1 MHGDGLL
8 RATATRLDGQ
18 DALLWTPRGQQV
30 AAPHLWVE
38 WNPVDAAEVAE
49 RRPLEALAR
58 ELAEGYVEHG
68 REQGVRRL
76 VERTWVHL
84 LVAPDVPLGRVVV
97 TAAFSE
103 PQQLPVAAACA
114 STAAPLAAA
123 RGAAVPELPPRSATP
138 PVAAAPARPGPAPAA
153 LPPGRPAA
161 PRRPWS
167 AGAIAAMATVTVPAR
182 LRTMVV
188 GTTRPRV
195 PARAVLLVEDAAG
208 SGLTD
213 TDVEGRV
220 ELGRDP
226 DGDVVVDHPGVSWHH
241 LALAPDR
248 SGGWTVTDLGST
260 NGTTVDGEPVT
271 GPTRLAPGAQLGLG
285 ADGPRLRLQ
294 VPSARPRGRRPV
306 RGPDDHDSPRRRVIM
321 APLVGD
327 GRAREAGP
335 RPGAAAPPRWAG
347 AARRADRAADSVPWG
362 ETATIG
368 RNAASD
374 RHVHVADDQVSRVA
388 AEIEIRDDAYLVIN
402 RQRHGGQLTLL
413 VPGVAGQDRIREG
426 NGLLVRDSR
435 ASLGLWLSDGR
446 EVTLALLAFGP
457 VGGGAEAP
465 DLAGGATVNA
475 ALPTDET
482 WWSVLVAACGPT
494 LIAAARSPDGSPADS
509 LPARPSTSTAT
520 RTRSRRGTAR
530 PAGPSPS
537 PKTQSEAFRH
547 AQRWLRGVRLNDKT
561 RGWRVAVVDQV
572 IGLRLVTLDDVRR
585 LFPAQVPA
593 DLPGRA

>member
-1 MHGDGLL
+1 MSGAGPGGTSGPARPPLLGPRGKLVAGGVVVSLLLLWWATGSWLVAVLVVALAALATGLAVVVSAWARPRPEPLEGPPVDRPTTDLSRAPEAGARVRQVLRTLLARPWVHGDGLL

-138 PVAAAPARPGPAPAA
+138 PVAAAPARPGPAPVA

-188 GTTRPRV
+188 GTARTARASA
-195 PARAVLLVEDAAG
+195 ARAVLLVEDAAG

-260 NGTTVDGEPVT
+260 NGTTVDGEPII

-294 VPSARPRGRRPV
+294 VPSSRGRGAGDRSGDPTTTT
-306 RGPDDHDSPRRRVIM
+306 
-321 APLVGD
+321 PL
-327 GRAREAGP
+327 AAG
-335 RPGAAAPPRWAG
+335 
-347 AARRADRAADSVPWG
+347 
-362 ETATIG
+362 
-368 RNAASD
+368 
-374 RHVHVADDQVSRVA
+374 
-388 AEIEIRDDAYLVIN
+388 
-402 RQRHGGQLTLL
+402 
-413 VPGVAGQDRIREG
+413 
-426 NGLLVRDSR
+426 
-435 ASLGLWLSDGR
+435 
-446 EVTLALLAFGP
+446 
-457 VGGGAEAP
+457 
-465 DLAGGATVNA
+465 
-475 ALPTDET
+475 
-482 WWSVLVAACGPT
+482 
-494 LIAAARSPDGSPADS
+494 
-509 LPARPSTSTAT
+509 
-520 RTRSRRGTAR
+520 
-530 PAGPSPS
+530 
-537 PKTQSEAFRH
+537 
-547 AQRWLRGVRLNDKT
+547 
-561 RGWRVAVVDQV
+561 
-572 IGLRLVTLDDVRR
+572 
-585 LFPAQVPA
+585 
-593 DLPGRA
+593 

>member
-1 MHGDGLL
+1 VSGTGPGATSGPARPPLLGPRGKLVTGGAVVSVLLLWWVTGSWLVAVLVVALAALAAGFAVVVSAWARPRPEPLEGPPVDRPTTDLSRAPEAGARVRQVLRTLLARPWVHGDGLL

-38 WNPVDAAEVAE
+38 WNPVDAAEVAQ

-68 REQGVRRL
+68 REHGVRRL
-76 VERTWVHL
+76 VDRTWVHL

-123 RGAAVPELPPRSATP
+123 RGAAAPELPPRSATP
-138 PVAAAPARPGPAPAA
+138 PLPAAPARSGPAPVA

-188 GTTRPRV
+188 GTARTARATAP
-195 PARAVLLVEDAAG
+195 PRAVLLVEDAAG

-213 TDVEGRV
+213 TDVAGRV

-226 DGDVVVDHPGVSWHH
+226 DGDVVVDHPGVSWRH

-260 NGTTVDGEPVT
+260 NGTTVDGEVIT

-294 VPSARPRGRRPV
+294 VPASRGR
-306 RGPDDHDSPRRRVIM
+306 G
-321 APLVGD
+321 
-327 GRAREAGP
+327 
-335 RPGAAAPPRWAG
+335 AG
-347 AARRADRAADSVPWG
+347 ARSADPTTTTPLAAG
-362 ETATIG
+362 
-368 RNAASD
+368 
-374 RHVHVADDQVSRVA
+374 
-388 AEIEIRDDAYLVIN
+388 
-402 RQRHGGQLTLL
+402 
-413 VPGVAGQDRIREG
+413 
-426 NGLLVRDSR
+426 
-435 ASLGLWLSDGR
+435 
-446 EVTLALLAFGP
+446 
-457 VGGGAEAP
+457 
-465 DLAGGATVNA
+465 
-475 ALPTDET
+475 
-482 WWSVLVAACGPT
+482 
-494 LIAAARSPDGSPADS
+494 
-509 LPARPSTSTAT
+509 
-520 RTRSRRGTAR
+520 
-530 PAGPSPS
+530 
-537 PKTQSEAFRH
+537 
-547 AQRWLRGVRLNDKT
+547 
-561 RGWRVAVVDQV
+561 
-572 IGLRLVTLDDVRR
+572 
-585 LFPAQVPA
+585 
-593 DLPGRA
+593 